1 MTNEEKAREICSRNA
16 DKCVNDCHNCV
27 NQFELANIIEMAEWK
42 DEQHT
47 EEKRQWVEKACEWLK
62 DNIHD
67 YYVTCEFEEWF
78 DDMFDDFKKVMKG
91 GEE

>member
-1 MTNEEKAREICSRNA
+1 MTNAQKAREFSDSYYMPDTGFNRDDLYDSA
-16 DKCVNDCHNCV
+16 M
-27 NQFELANIIEMAEWK
+27 EMAEWK